1 VRVEVKGRQIKCYL
15 DDKLVSQGEQP
26 KLPPPAMV
34 FATASRVDD
43 TGRVIVKFVNA
54 QAEPAKMDI
63 KLQGVGQVTKGDAI
77 VLTGNPTDVN
87 TPGDPMKV
95 SPKTSPLTDAA
106 ASFTHEFPAHS
117 VTVLRLDTR

>member
-1 VRVEVKGRQIKCYL
+1 MRVEVKGRDIKCYL

-26 KLPPPAMV
+26 NLPPPAMV

-43 TGRVIVKFVNA
+43 SGRVIVKFVNA

-63 KLQGVGQVTKGDAI
+63 KLQGVDNITKADAI

-95 SPKTSPLTDAA
+95 SPKTSPLSDS
-106 ASFTHEFPAHS
+106 ASSFSHEFPAHS